1 MSSVDEAAPLSEEDD
16 RFTADDMPPGMAS
29 FTFVLL
35 RRPENAPDLPDE
47 ELDRLQAGHLAHL
60 DRYRADGSIAAAGP
74 FSDQSDP
81 RLRGIELWT
90 LPVDEVRTR
99 CQEDPSVQAGRLEK
113 LVMRWWFREADLP
126 ITPNP
131 VGTPRPDA
139 GS

>member
-1 MSSVDEAAPLSEEDD
+1 VSHDAAVGPEDDD

-35 RRPENAPDLPDE
+35 RRPEHAPELPDG

-74 FSDQSDP
+74 FSDQADP

-90 LPVDEVRTR
+90 LPIDEVRIR
-99 CQEDPSVQAGRLEK
+99 CEEDPSVQAGRLEK
-113 LVMRWWFREADLP
+113 HIMRWWFREADLP
-126 ITPNP
+126 ITP
-131 VGTPRPDA
+131 G
-139 GS
+139 

>member
-1 MSSVDEAAPLSEEDD
+1 VSHDAAVGPEDDD

-35 RRPENAPDLPDE
+35 RRPEHAPELPDE

-74 FSDQSDP
+74 FSDQADP

-90 LPVDEVRTR
+90 LPIDEVRIR
-99 CQEDPSVQAGRLEK
+99 CEEDPSVQAGRLEK
-113 LVMRWWFREADLP
+113 HIMRWWFREADLP
-126 ITPNP
+126 ITP
-131 VGTPRPDA
+131 G
-139 GS
+139 